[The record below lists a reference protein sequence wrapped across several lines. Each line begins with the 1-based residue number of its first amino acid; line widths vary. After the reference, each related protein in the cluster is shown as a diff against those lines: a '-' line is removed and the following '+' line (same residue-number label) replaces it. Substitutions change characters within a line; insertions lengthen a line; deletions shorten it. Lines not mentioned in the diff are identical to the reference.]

1 MGHRAVPCRG
11 EERRERTCVRPPPW
25 RDPDPCRR
33 RERGMRG
40 GGGSTRGA
48 IDGDSETATTIPLGF
63 GESKTGNRNY
73 IKVTFVVLTL
83 CMYVIIHCNI
93 LARVRA
99 CSSGM
104 SNLLVLY

>member
-1 MGHRAVPCRG
+1 
-11 EERRERTCVRPPPW
+11 
-25 RDPDPCRR
+25 
-33 RERGMRG
+33 MRG

-83 CMYVIIHCNI
+83 CTCT
-93 LARVRA
+93 
-99 CSSGM
+99 
-104 SNLLVLY
+104 LLSIVTY